1 MQLTPGGLLQAAIV
15 DHEIHETEHFGR
27 RGLAVMAKLADRY
40 LEGSTVRG
48 AQQLFALG
56 GAGLQQGGNEIEGL
70 GHWTP
75 RVARGVSMASEM
87 RVNAAAARWGRQWT
101 RVVRGEVK
109 IGRRVVQLRRPLA
122 MGGLGL
128 AVAAAG
134 VAAWFTLLQPAEG
147 APTIARAGAAAPQ
160 ISLPVVG
167 GGTSNLAAERGKVVL
182 VNFWATWCEPCKSEM
197 PGLQRLAD
205 ELRDRP
211 FVLYSVDLQEDAA
224 QVEAFQRDF
233 GLSLFAVLD
242 QDGDVTRAY
251 GVRALPATF
260 LIDRTGVLRQQRL
273 GPLLPGSADTLWS
286 EPWLAAQVRSLLA
299 TG

>member
-1 MQLTPGGLLQAAIV
+1 MVRVSRPVAI
-15 DHEIHETEHFGR
+15 
-27 RGLAVMAKLADRY
+27 
-40 LEGSTVRG
+40 
-48 AQQLFALG
+48 
-56 GAGLQQGGNEIEGL
+56 AGLGAAF
-70 GHWTP
+70 
-75 RVARGVSMASEM
+75 V
-87 RVNAAAARWGRQWT
+87 AAAA
-101 RVVRGEVK
+101 
-109 IGRRVVQLRRPLA
+109 
-122 MGGLGL
+122 
-128 AVAAAG
+128 AV
-134 VAAWFTLLQPAEG
+134 WFTLLQPAEG

-167 GGTSNLAAERGKVVL
+167 GGTSNLANEHGKVVL

-224 QVEAFQRDF
+224 QVQAFQRDF
-233 GLSLFAVLD
+233 GLSLYAVLD

-260 LIDRTGVLRQQRL
+260 VIDQRGVLRQQRL
-273 GPLLPGSADTLWS
+273 GPLLPGVAETTWS
-286 EPWLAAQVRSLLA
+286 EAWLAAPGRGVVA